1 MEKLIDIGRGPV
13 SSFLDLLL
21 ADKATKK
28 NIIWATDTYE
38 SLGHGFTDKEQ
49 IDQTLLLQHAD
60 LIKPRIQKT
69 QEAQAER
76 TRKKAEV
83 FTPAWLCNTMNNYC
97 DEEWFGRKNVFNIE
111 NDNCT
116 WTVIEEPIEFPKR
129 KTWKHY
135 VDSRRL
141 EITCGEAPYLV
152 SRYDVSTGELIY
164 PLKKRIGQLDRKLR
178 IVNENALDYNEW
190 VKWTIRAFEA
200 SYGYEYQGDNLLIAR
215 VNLLLTFIEY
225 YTDRWGYEPDIKLI
239 HLIANKIAWNIWQ
252 MDGRQ
257 DTVPLGKPYEKYHQ
271 LTMLETTPDT
281 ECEGKKKDVP
291 CRVFNWRS
299 KFSLEFQ
306 EIKGDLIMSNKLFN
320 YVIGNPPYQEEQDSD
335 DVAGSKKNYAPPVY
349 NIFMD
354 AANDVAERTEL
365 IHPARFLFN
374 AGSTPKRWNEKML
387 KDEHFKVV
395 KFEPDSNKVFP
406 GLTTPIK
413 GGIAITYHDDKKI
426 FGAIGAFNQY
436 KEVNEVA
443 QKVIHRKDFQSIMDI
458 VYSRTSY
465 RLTEKMHQ
473 DYPDAIKKLSKG
485 HAYDM
490 SSNIFERLP
499 NIFFDQMPQDEIAYI
514 KVLGRL
520 ANKRVYKYIRKD
532 YVNDVDNLAYY
543 KVLVPQANGNGTFGE
558 SISQL
563 VIAEPNVGNTETF
576 ISIGKFNSKIEAENA
591 GKYISTKFARTLLSI
606 LKVTQNGNKPV
617 WKMIPL
623 QDFTSN
629 SDIDWSKSVHEIDLQ
644 LYQKYG
650 LSEDEIDFIETHVKE
665 ME

>member
-49 IDQTLLLQHAD
+49 MDQTLLLQHAE

-69 QEAQAER
+69 QETQAER

-97 DEEWFGRKNVFNIE
+97 DEEWFGKKNVFNIE
-111 NDNCT
+111 NDDCT

>member
-49 IDQTLLLQHAD
+49 MDQTLLLQHAE

-69 QEAQAER
+69 QETQAKR

-129 KTWKHY
+129 KTWKQY

-190 VKWTIRAFEA
+190 VKWVIRAFEA

-239 HLIANKIAWNIWQ
+239 HLIVNKIAWNIWQ

-271 LTMLETTPDT
+271 LTMLDTTLDT

-320 YVIGNPPYQEEQDSD
+320 FVIGNPPYQEEFSSD
-335 DVAGSKKNYAPPVY
+335 GNKTYASPVY

-354 AANDVAERTEL
+354 AAGDVAERVEL

-374 AGSTPKRWNEKML
+374 AGSTPKAWNKKML
-387 KDEHFKVV
+387 ADTHFKVLRY
-395 KFEPDSNKVFP
+395 EEDATKVFP
-406 GLTTPIK
+406 NTDIK
-413 GGIAITYHDDKKI
+413 GGVAITYRDAKKE
-426 FGAIGAFNQY
+426 FGAIKVFTKYNELNSVLDKVTKNSSFEGMNSIVVTRTAF
-436 KEVNEVA
+436 
-443 QKVIHRKDFQSIMDI
+443 
-458 VYSRTSY
+458 
-465 RLTEKMHQ
+465 RLTGKMHE
-473 DYPDAIKKLSKG
+473 DYPEAISQLSKG

-490 SSNIFERLP
+490 STNIFDKLP
-499 NIFFDQMPQDEIAYI
+499 QIFFDKKPSDGEEYI
-514 KVLGRL
+514 RVLGREN
-520 ANKRVYKYIRKD
+520 NKRAYKYIRKN
-532 YVNDVDNLAYY
+532 YVNETVNLHKY
-543 KVLVPQANGNGTFGE
+543 KLYLPSGNGNGQFGE
-558 SISQL
+558 KLTSPVIS
-563 VIAEPNVGNTETF
+563 EPEVAATETF
-576 ISIGKFNSKIEAENA
+576 ISIGAFDTECEVNA
-591 GKYISTKFARTLLSI
+591 ILKYVSGKFARALLSA
-606 LKVTQNGNKPV
+606 LKITQHLTPAV
-617 WKMIPL
+617 WKYVPL

-629 SDIDWSKSVHEIDLQ
+629 SDIDWSKTVHEIDLQ

>member
-49 IDQTLLLQHAD
+49 MDQTLLLQHAE

-69 QEAQAER
+69 QETQAKR

-129 KTWKHY
+129 KTWKQY

-190 VKWTIRAFEA
+190 VKWVIRAFEA

-239 HLIANKIAWNIWQ
+239 HLIVNKIAWNIWQ

-271 LTMLETTPDT
+271 LTMLDTTLDT

-320 YVIGNPPYQEEQDSD
+320 FVIGNPPYQEEQDSD

>member
-21 ADKATKK
+21 ADKSTKK

-69 QEAQAER
+69 QETQAER

-111 NDNCT
+111 NDDCT

-152 SRYDVSTGELIY
+152 SRYDVSTGELIF

-190 VKWTIRAFEA
+190 VKWVIRAFEA

-225 YTDRWGYEPDIKLI
+225 YTDRWGYEPDVKLI
-239 HLIANKIAWNIWQ
+239 HLISNKIAWNIWQ

-257 DTVPLGKPYEKYHQ
+257 DTVPLGKPYEKYQ
-271 LTMLETTPDT
+271 QITLLEATDMS
-281 ECEGKKKDVP
+281 EYEEKKKDVP

-320 YVIGNPPYQEEQDSD
+320 FVIGNPPYQDEFSSD
-335 DVAGSKKNYAPPVY
+335 GNKTYAPPIY

-354 AANDVAERTEL
+354 AADAVAECVEL

-374 AGSTPKRWNEKML
+374 AGSTPKAWNKKML
-387 KDEHFKVV
+387 ADTHFKVLRY
-395 KFEPDSNKVFP
+395 EEDGTKVFP
-406 GLTTPIK
+406 NTDIK
-413 GGIAITYHDDKKI
+413 GGVAITYRDSRKN
-426 FGAIGAFNQY
+426 FGAIETFTKY
-436 KEVNEVA
+436 KELNAIMKKAAPEVVDESITSIA
-443 QKVIHRKDFQSIMDI
+443 YTQNRFDLNCLYEEYPEYKNVIGSNGKDKRF
-458 VYSRTSY
+458 RN
-465 RLTEKMHQ
+465 
-473 DYPDAIKKLSKG
+473 
-485 HAYDM
+485 
-490 SSNIFERLP
+490 NIFEKVPLFKEKRSDDTDIRIIGVIKNKRYWRYIPCRFVDKVHENLKYWKVIVPRANGKGVLSDVLSSPIVIAP
-499 NIFFDQMPQDEIAYI
+499 NEGYTQTFIGIGSFATKEEADAALKYI
-514 KVLGRL
+514 K
-520 ANKRVYKYIRKD
+520 
-532 YVNDVDNLAYY
+532 
-543 KVLVPQANGNGTFGE
+543 
-558 SISQL
+558 S
-563 VIAEPNVGNTETF
+563 
-576 ISIGKFNSKIEAENA
+576 
-591 GKYISTKFARTLLSI
+591 KFARTMLSI
-606 LKVTQNGNKPV
+606 LKVDQHNEKDTWRK
-617 WKMIPL
+617 IPL
-623 QDFTSN
+623 QDFTDE
-629 SDIDWSKSVHEIDLQ
+629 SDINWNTSVANIDKQ
-644 LYQKYG
+644 LYKKYG
-650 LSEDEIDFIETHVKE
+650 LTNEEIAFIETNVKG